1 MRVVVLGRKGAGS
14 RPHYVTGYRGRGCIW
29 LDIVF
34 TPIGTICYA
43 RGYSIIYKYNY
54 LGYEKNM
61 YNQ

>member
-34 TPIGTICYA
+34 ILIGTISCA

-54 LGYEKNM
+54 LS
-61 YNQ
+61 